1 MQQRK
6 GLVAAVLHYASAL
19 GVPQE
24 VAHSAVTLMDRVMMS
39 GVHMTDQFQTLFI
52 CACLRLAALHEDAAP
67 PSGLAVSSLTDFPST
82 RSLAA
87 HSLLSR
93 IQVGWLTFILH
104 GFAVGSFSRGIEVE
118 IFRLPLVCSV

>member
-1 MQQRK
+1 MQTLRRWCLVCAQVLHAKPGAYLQQRK

-52 CACLRLAALHEDAAP
+52 CACLRLAALHENAAP
-67 PSGLAVSSLTDFPST
+67 PSGLAVSSLTDFPGACA
-82 RSLAA
+82 L
-87 HSLLSR
+87 
-93 IQVGWLTFILH
+93 
-104 GFAVGSFSRGIEVE
+104 
-118 IFRLPLVCSV
+118 